1 MIMFWIAA
9 TGLLCLAVGLVLLPL
24 LRQRPPSESSNQGHS
39 NLKILQ
45 DHFRQLNE
53 ELASG
58 QLTHEQHQQAVGE
71 LERRV
76 LEEEKSIDA
85 APQGAARK
93 APRTALVLGLLIPLL
108 TLGMYDRLG
117 HPDALNPQPQA
128 AQPSGEIDITQVN
141 AMVEKLA
148 QRMAQEPNNVE
159 GWTRLS
165 RAYAMLQQFEQ
176 AQKAYVHTIAISPPD
191 AQLLADLADVQAIL
205 QGQSTLGE
213 PEKLAHRALKI
224 DPRNVKAMAL
234 AGSAAFERQD
244 YAQAAALWAE
254 ALPLAPAN
262 GELAKAIE
270 SNLAIARAQAGTSPQ
285 TVAPTQAQITGVVRL
300 SPALAGRV
308 SPGDT
313 LFIFARAAEGPR
325 MPLAIVR
332 STAQNLPLSFTL
344 DDSSAMSPQTRLS
357 QFKTVIVGARISKSG
372 EALPQSGDLI
382 GQSMPVSHLS
392 QGLEIVIDASQP

>member
-9 TGLLCLAVGLVLLPL
+9 AGLLCLALGLVLLPL
-24 LRQRPPSESSNQGHS
+24 LRQRPPSESSHPGHG

-53 ELASG
+53 ELANG
-58 QLTHEQHQQAVGE
+58 QLTHEQHEQAVGD

-76 LEEEKSIDA
+76 LEEEKLIDA
-85 APQGAARK
+85 DPQDTDRK

-117 HPDALNPQPQA
+117 HPDALNPRPQA
-128 AQPSGEIDITQVN
+128 AQPPGEIDIAQVN

-148 QRMAQEPNNVE
+148 QRMAQEPNNAE
-159 GWTRLS
+159 GWTRLARS
-165 RAYAMLQQFEQ
+165 YAMLQQFEQ
-176 AQKAYVHTIAISPPD
+176 AQKAYVHTIAISPPN
-191 AQLLADLADVQAIL
+191 AQLLADLADIQAIL

-213 PEKLAHRALKI
+213 PENLANRALKI

-244 YAQAAALWAE
+244 YARAATLWAE
-254 ALPLAPAN
+254 ALPLAPAD

-270 SNLAIARAQAGTSPQ
+270 GGLAIARARSGTSPQ
-285 TVAPTQAQITGVVRL
+285 TAVPTQAQITGVVRL

-332 STAQNLPLSFTL
+332 STAQNLPLRFTL
-344 DDSSAMSPQTRLS
+344 DDSSAMSTQTRLS

-372 EALPQSGDLI
+372 EASPRSGDLI

-392 QGLEIVIDASQP
+392 QALEIVIDASQP